1 MKRLTMQFLVLFSL
15 LNLSAQDKNS
25 TLFDQINSFL
35 VSNVEAG
42 KLPYATLKANSAEL
56 NGLIAAIG
64 THDLTNKNDNY
75 KKAFYINAY
84 NLAVIKQVVDNYPI
98 TSPFDVD
105 GFFMKSKFKIA
116 GEMLTLDQLE
126 FQRLMNP
133 YKDSRMHFALGC
145 AAMSCPS
152 LYDNAFRP
160 ELIEQQLDFRAQ
172 LIIDRPNYVSVNEKT
187 KTVTLNKIF
196 DWYGEQFSY
205 NAGSLINFINKYR
218 HYKVPQDCKIVFQE
232 YDWALNEVK

>member
-1 MKRLTMQFLVLFSL
+1 
-15 LNLSAQDKNS
+15 
-25 TLFDQINSFL
+25 
-35 VSNVEAG
+35 
-42 KLPYATLKANSAEL
+42 
-56 NGLIAAIG
+56 
-64 THDLTNKNDNY
+64 
-75 KKAFYINAY
+75 
-84 NLAVIKQVVDNYPI
+84 VIKQVVDNYPI

-160 ELIEQQLDFRAQ
+160 ELIEQQLDFRAK

-205 NAGSLINFINKYR
+205 NADSLINFINKYR

-232 YDWALNEVK
+232 YDWTLNEVK